1 MPEPERFDALF
12 LGSGAAA
19 KNLAPALAGTGLRT
33 ALVERRWIGGACPNV
48 ACMPSKNEIWSARVL
63 HLARQGAAFGA
74 VVGSISVD
82 MGQVQRRKA
91 TMVGRLVEQY
101 VDRYAHAGVDLVRG
115 EGRFIAP
122 QTVEVRLNDG
132 GSRLLCG
139 DKVFIDVGTSAVIPD
154 MPGLRAAKPM
164 THVEALDLDAVPEHL
179 VVLGGGYVG
188 LEMAQAF
195 RRFGSRVT
203 LVERGPRVASRE
215 DADVSEELRRL
226 LTREGV
232 EILLSTQV
240 QQVDG
245 RSGDMVSVVVDDAT
259 GSRRLAA
266 THLLVASGR
275 RPNTDGIGLE
285 AAGVRL
291 DPHGFIVVNDR
302 LETSAET
309 VWALGECA
317 GSPQFTHIGV
327 DDYRI
332 VRDNL
337 AGGSR
342 STRGRLVPFCMF
354 TDPPLARVG
363 LGEDE
368 ARAAGLDVR
377 VARQLL
383 TGQSRPT
390 AIGETDGF
398 MKAVIGPDDRIVGFS
413 MIGPEA
419 GEVVATVQVA
429 MIGGLPFATLRD
441 APIAHPTMAEAL
453 GPLFAQIP
461 INTPDTVQAGSG
473 LVTPTHDAHG

>member
-1 MPEPERFDALF
+1 MAEPEQFDALF

-19 KNLAPALAGTGLRT
+19 KNLAPALARTGLRT

-48 ACMPSKNEIWSARVL
+48 ACMPSKNEIWSARVI
-63 HLARQGAAFGA
+63 HLAQHGAAFGA
-74 VVGSISVD
+74 VTGPVSVD
-82 MGQVQRRKA
+82 MRQVLQRKA
-91 TMVGRLVEQY
+91 AMVDQLVEQY
-101 VDRYAHAGVDLVRG
+101 VDCYGDASVELLLGKG
-115 EGRFIAP
+115 QFTAP
-122 QTVEVRLNDG
+122 RTLEVRLNDG
-132 GSRLLCG
+132 SVRLLRG

-154 MPGLRAAKPM
+154 VPGLREAAPM
-164 THVEALDLDAVPEHL
+164 THVEALELDAAPSHL

-203 LVERGPRVASRE
+203 VVERGPRIASRE
-215 DADVSEELRRL
+215 DVDVSEELQRL
-226 LTREGV
+226 LGREGV
-232 EILLSTQV
+232 EVLLSSKV
-240 QQVDG
+240 RRVEG
-245 RSGDMVSVVVDDAT
+245 RSGDAVSVALDGPA
-259 GSRRLAA
+259 GPHMLEA

-285 AAGVRL
+285 AAGMQV
-291 DPHGFIVVNDR
+291 DEHGFIVVNDR
-302 LETSAET
+302 LETGAEA

-327 DDYRI
+327 DDHRI

-342 STRGRLVPFCMF
+342 STRGRVVPFCMF

-377 VARQLL
+377 VARQPL

-390 AIGETDGF
+390 ATGETDGF
-398 MKAVIGPDDRIVGFS
+398 MKAMVGPDDRIVGFS
-413 MIGPEA
+413 MVGPEA
-419 GEVVATVQVA
+419 GEVVAAVQVA
-429 MIGGLPFATLRD
+429 MLAGLPFTVLRD
-441 APIAHPTMAEAL
+441 APFAHPTMVEAL
-453 GPLFAQIP
+453 GPLFAKVP
-461 INTPDTVQAGSG
+461 CLTPLSS
-473 LVTPTHDAHG
+473 